1 MEREG
6 GYGDNG
12 GADDADGDGDDDGD
26 PEGEDQGVSITRRRR
41 RRRRG
46 FMWIR
51 KTWIRRGMLVKAPM
65 VTRRMMIMIEGHPF
79 LGVPLN
85 TRLHG

>member
-1 MEREG
+1 MATMVV
-6 GYGDNG
+6 YG

-26 PEGEDQGVSITRRRR
+26 PEGEDQGVRITRR

-51 KTWIRRGMLVKAPM
+51 KTWIRRGMLARAPM